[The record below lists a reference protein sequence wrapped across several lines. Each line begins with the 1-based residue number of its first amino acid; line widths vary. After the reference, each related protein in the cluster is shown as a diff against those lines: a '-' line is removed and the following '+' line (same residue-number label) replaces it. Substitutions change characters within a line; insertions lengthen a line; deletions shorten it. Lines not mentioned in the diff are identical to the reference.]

1 LDFWSNPPSELAPAD
16 DQNLGGA
23 FETWDTSDGRGA
35 PLESCDEGGDGHVR
49 IARQA
54 RLRRERDN
62 RLKNSPRRH
71 RLLVNIGGEQL
82 DPGRVVGGLSRF
94 DAEVNM
100 EQDILHRGVALHPA
114 LLRRRQFDEAGDLR
128 SGASGAVVVPWR
140 VARKERD
147 LPRGRTCSI
156 SGRTKSLAWV
166 VGSLALPW
174 LPNGRGEMTSWTKP
188 LSCPSWRACCM
199 ANQTPEQLGRRTARP
214 VSARRPDLSV
224 RDTRRRHHTRGR
236 LLFPCATRVR

>member
-166 VGSLALPW
+166 VGSLALPA
-174 LPNGRGEMTSWTKP
+174 PQR
-188 LSCPSWRACCM
+188 
-199 ANQTPEQLGRRTARP
+199 
-214 VSARRPDLSV
+214 ARRNDIMDEATLLPIVEGMLHGQPDA
-224 RDTRRRHHTRGR
+224 G
-236 LLFPCATRVR
+236 ATRAADGEASQRAEAGSLGS